1 MSDILVYHRGG
12 TDGSVN
18 NLSFQEIVFS
28 EGIAVHG
35 VNRPLAKPNI
45 SGLVYG
51 PHKLTSELCTKY
63 CPVAQ
68 GVVQGV
74 ICSQLGSD
82 NGNPGGLLDTQGKA
96 FVTSSMYEQA
106 KQIKLPDGTSTNVS
120 NPFSELA
127 FTNQIPCQAGDMIFP
142 NQVAMEQATLTTST
156 PPAPSV

>member
-28 EGIAVHG
+28 EGTAVHG

-51 PHKLTSELCTKY
+51 PHTLTSELCTKY
-63 CPVAQ
+63 CPVAH
-68 GVVQGV
+68 GAIQGV

-82 NGNPGGLLDTQGKA
+82 NGNSGGLLDTQGKA
-96 FVTSSMYEQA
+96 YVTSALYEQA
-106 KQIKLPDGTSTNVS
+106 KQIILPDGSSTNVS
-120 NPFSELA
+120 NIFSELA
-127 FTNQIPCQAGDMIFP
+127 FTNQIPCQTGGMVFSCE
-142 NQVAMEQATLTTST
+142 VAKEQGQL
-156 PPAPSV
+156 